1 MTAFNFK
8 TSDTPLAAWLIV
20 NGIKLSNINNSDN
33 PTEFIFSSSEQ
44 ERLNDLIFQWDGG
57 NAVGNC
63 NSFYKTYRSLVHKL
77 KGS

>member
-1 MTAFNFK
+1 MTNFK

-20 NGIKLSNINNSDN
+20 SGIKLQNVDRAVK
-33 PTEFIFSSSEQ
+33 PVEFTFSSSDQ
-44 ERLNDLIFQWDGG
+44 ELLNDLIFQWDGG

-77 KGS
+77 KEN

>member
-1 MTAFNFK
+1 MANFK

-20 NGIKLSNINNSDN
+20 SGIKLNSVNNTIS
-33 PTEFIFSSSEQ
+33 PTEFIFTGSDQ
-44 ERLNDLIFQWDGG
+44 EKLNDLIFQWDGG

-77 KGS
+77 KGN

>member
-1 MTAFNFK
+1 MANFK
-8 TSDTPLAAWLIV
+8 TSDTPLAAWLV
-20 NGIKLSNINNSDN
+20 CNNVKLLSVNNSIA
-33 PTEFIFSSSEQ
+33 PSEFTFTDLDQ
-44 ERLNDLIFQWDGG
+44 EKLNDLIFQWDGG

>member
-1 MTAFNFK
+1 MIDFK
-8 TSDTPLAAWLIV
+8 TSDTPLAAWLVV
-20 NGIKLSNINNSDN
+20 NGILLQSINNNN
-33 PTEFIFSSSEQ
+33 PAEFIFSGSER

>member
-1 MTAFNFK
+1 MTNFR

-20 NGIKLSNINNSDN
+20 NGIKLHSVNNSIN
-33 PTEFIFSSSEQ
+33 PTEFAFTGSDQ
-44 ERLNDLIFQWDGG
+44 EKLNDLIFQWDGG

-77 KGS
+77 KGN